1 MIPGMVGKNI
11 QDWMAKNDLPKT
23 VSKFGSKP
31 EEIFVAYEEL
41 KAKYGNDFKD
51 IPFGAM
57 AIYTYGQKFKT
68 GLQQLMAG
76 SRNFRL
82 STISRDDLMAL
93 TEEASMVSGISYV
106 MDARRDEAESILDAI
121 TL

>member
-1 MIPGMVGKNI
+1 MGRALMIPGMVGKNI
-11 QDWMAKNDLPKT
+11 QEWMAKGDLPKS
-23 VSKFGSKP
+23 VSKFGTKP

-51 IPFGAM
+51 IPLGAV

-76 SRNFRL
+76 CQKLPALHHLPRRPHGPHRGGSLRL
-82 STISRDDLMAL
+82 RHSLRDG
-93 TEEASMVSGISYV
+93 SPPRGS
-106 MDARRDEAESILDAI
+106 
-121 TL
+121 